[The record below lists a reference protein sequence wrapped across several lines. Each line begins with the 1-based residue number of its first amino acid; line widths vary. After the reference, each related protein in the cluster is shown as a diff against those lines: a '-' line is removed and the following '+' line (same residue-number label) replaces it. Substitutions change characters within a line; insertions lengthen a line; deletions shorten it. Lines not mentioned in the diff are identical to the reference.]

1 MGLAVVWFV
10 LVALL
15 WTGFFVLEGFD
26 FGVGMLH
33 TGVGRSDEE
42 RQLALD
48 SIGPLWDGNEVWL
61 IVAGAAMFAAFP
73 GWYAT
78 MFSGFYL
85 ALVLLLAA
93 LIVRGVSFEYRD
105 KRESA
110 RWRRTWSLL
119 TTFGSLIAPFVI
131 GIALG
136 DLLRGVPIDAQQNF
150 TGDLLDLFSPYSVFV
165 GLTVVALCVTHGAT
179 FLALKVDGQVRE
191 RARTVARRT
200 APVTALAVLAF
211 VLWTQGVT
219 GRGVIPG
226 LVPAVGVLAAAATA
240 LLVRRGQ
247 EGWAFTSTTVAMA
260 ATISTIF
267 LSLYPHVMVSSSG
280 SQFDL
285 TVQNTASS
293 SYALTVMTIVAAVFF
308 PLVLVYQGWT
318 YYVFRRRLQLSGYG
332 PPPVPGQPGSPE
344 QRAAPVAGR

>member
-33 TGVGRSDEE
+33 TAVGRTDDE
-42 RQLALD
+42 RQLAVD

-61 IVAGAAMFAAFP
+61 VVAGAAMFAAFP

-105 KRESA
+105 KRESV
-110 RWRRTWSLL
+110 RWRRSWSLL
-119 TTFGSLIAPFVI
+119 MTLGSLVAPFVI
-131 GIALG
+131 GVALG
-136 DLLRGVPIDAQQNF
+136 DLVYGVPIDAQQNF

-165 GLTVVALCVTHGAT
+165 GVTVVALCVTHGAT
-179 FLALKVDGQVRE
+179 FLALKVDGEVRD
-191 RARTVARRT
+191 RARTVARRS
-200 APVTALAVLAF
+200 APFTALAVLVF
-211 VLWTQGVT
+211 VVWTQDVS
-219 GRGVIPG
+219 GRGVLPG
-226 LVPAVGVLAAAATA
+226 LVPVVGVLAAATTA

-247 EGWAFTSTTVAMA
+247 DGWSFTSTTVAMA

-293 SYALTVMTIVAAVFF
+293 SYALTVITIVAAVFL

-318 YYVFRRRLQLSGYG
+318 YYVFRRRLRLPGSG
-332 PPPVPGQPGSPE
+332 PLVPGQPGAPDH
-344 QRAAPVAGR
+344 RAAPVAGH